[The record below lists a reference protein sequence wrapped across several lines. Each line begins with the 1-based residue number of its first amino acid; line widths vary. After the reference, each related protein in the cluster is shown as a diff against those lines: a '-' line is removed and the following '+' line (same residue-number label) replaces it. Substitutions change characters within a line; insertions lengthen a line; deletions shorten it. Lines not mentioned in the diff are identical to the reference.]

1 MTRENINHLLSSATK
16 QQNYNPE
23 VWRYGKIQPVKK
35 NLASQGTFMVKT
47 IFPIEILFTNLLE
60 PNYPFCTF
68 FCPSLS
74 PWRTPIPRTTRT
86 DLNWS
91 WVKTLP
97 ILNHWLFRGHDGC
110 VSCVLYR
117 EYKEGIQY
125 WTYLSFVLPIWRIL
139 IITLGRVSALC
150 LKESMVATE
159 QTIMMRIE
167 RRKMAWSTLSRL
179 EILGTR
185 QLLIWK
191 QTNINKQQS

>member
-1 MTRENINHLLSSATK
+1 MEKYNLLRKIWHHKEHLWSK
-16 QQNYNPE
+16 P
-23 VWRYGKIQPVKK
+23 
-35 NLASQGTFMVKT
+35 F
-47 IFPIEILFTNLLE
+47 FPLKYFLPICWNQIILFVL
-60 PNYPFCTF
+60 F

-86 DLNWS
+86 DLNSS

-179 EILGTR
+179 EILGTL

-191 QTNINKQQS
+191 QTRDKYY